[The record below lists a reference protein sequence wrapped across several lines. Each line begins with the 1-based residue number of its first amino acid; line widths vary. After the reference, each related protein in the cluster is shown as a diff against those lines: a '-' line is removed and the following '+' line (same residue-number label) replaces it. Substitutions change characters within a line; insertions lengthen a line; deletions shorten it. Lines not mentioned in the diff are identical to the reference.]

1 MIVVDCL
8 RADRCLAD
16 TDTLNLQF
24 WPQLRSGGTTF
35 SQMITTATM
44 TPPSFTSLLTGQYT
58 FAHGIRSIDFDRS
71 ISPDLPTLPG
81 LLRADGYTTYGRF
94 TGPML
99 PAIGLDKDFD
109 DYERRSP
116 TGHKGVAP
124 DTLYSEWGDKLISD
138 LAAGALKEP
147 WFMLLHLF
155 EVHTPLQFNGATPPR
170 SKAKQFDLAWQQLDK
185 RIAEMSASVPENTM
199 TILTADHGE
208 VYQRRADRTLGGY
221 LGSKLRRN
229 LKMKFKTGDRKKHG
243 FHVFDE
249 LVRIPFSISGSGV
262 PEGKVIHQQVRQID
276 IMPTILE
283 LRGIECPDNLHGR
296 SLVPM
301 MNGQAMEEVPA
312 FVESGCKADVR
323 HWHGLRTEQWK
334 YAEHP
339 RTCEL
344 SDLEP
349 ELFNL
354 ADDPDERRNVI
365 ADNPEIAAQMRQ
377 EIDKLIY
384 SVPGQRQDQS
394 APLSEESQAELKT
407 QLKALGYL

>member
-8 RADRCLAD
+8 RADRCVAD
-16 TDTLNLQF
+16 GNPLNLQF
-24 WPQLRSGGTTF
+24 WPQVRSAGTMF

-44 TPPSFTSLLTGQYT
+44 TPPSFTSLLTGEYT
-58 FAHGIRSIDFDRS
+58 FVHGIRSIDFDRS
-71 ISPDLPTLPG
+71 ISSDLPTLPG
-81 LLRADGYTTYGRF
+81 QLRSDGYTTYGKF

-99 PAIGLDKDFD
+99 ATIGLDKDFD
-109 DYERRSP
+109 DYERRNP
-116 TGHKGVAP
+116 TGHKGVP
-124 DTLYSEWGDKLISD
+124 GDTLYSEWGDKLISD
-138 LAAGALKEP
+138 MAAGAFKEP

-170 SKAKQFDLAWQQLDK
+170 DKAGQFDLAWQQLDK
-185 RIAEMSASVPENTM
+185 RIAELSASVPENTM

-208 VYQRRADRTLGGY
+208 VYQRRADRTLMGY

-249 LVRIPFSISGSGV
+249 LVRIPFSISGPGV
-262 PEGKVIHQQVRQID
+262 PEGKVINQQVRQID

-283 LRGIECPDNLHGR
+283 LQGIECPDNMHGR

-301 MNGQAMEEVPA
+301 MNGQDMEDVPA
-312 FVESGCKADVR
+312 YVESGCKAAVR

-339 RTCEL
+339 RSCEL
-344 SDLEP
+344 SDLQP

-354 ADDPDERRNVI
+354 VDDPGELRNVI
-365 ADNPEIAAQMRQ
+365 ADNPKIAAKMRQ

-384 SVPGQRQDQS
+384 SVSDKPQDQ
-394 APLSEESQAELKT
+394 AVPLSKESQAELET